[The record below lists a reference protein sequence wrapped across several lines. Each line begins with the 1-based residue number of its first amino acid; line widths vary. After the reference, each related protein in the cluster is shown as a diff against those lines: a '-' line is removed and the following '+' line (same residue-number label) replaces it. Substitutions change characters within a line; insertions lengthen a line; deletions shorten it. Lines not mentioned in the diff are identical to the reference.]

1 MKYCTKCGASL
12 EDSIWFCRSC
22 GAPEEPVPAEKSIPS
37 SGKSNS
43 SRPRRGIAAQF
54 DTIAAG
60 KKPEASRFTY
70 FYDFFQLLYHKSYCP
85 FLSYMPSLLHR
96 FDH

>member
-12 EDSIWFCRSC
+12 EDSAQFCRSC
-22 GAPEEPVPAEKSIPS
+22 GAPVEPVPAEEASTP
-37 SGKSNS
+37 SGKSTF

-60 KKPEASRFTY
+60 KKTEASRFTY
-70 FYDFFQLLYHKSYCP
+70 FYGFSSCCITKVTTFFAVHIFP
-85 FLSYMPSLLHR
+85 AASL
-96 FDH
+96 

>member
-12 EDSIWFCRSC
+12 EDSAQFCRSC
-22 GAPEEPVPAEKSIPS
+22 GAPVEPVPAEEASTP
-37 SGKSNS
+37 SGKSTS

-60 KKPEASRFTY
+60 KSRKPAVLPISMAFSSCCITKVTPFFAVHTSPAAS
-70 FYDFFQLLYHKSYCP
+70 L
-85 FLSYMPSLLHR
+85 
-96 FDH
+96 